1 MGPFDFWIQA
11 WRGGAIYMETA
22 TKMAETLHASH
33 SVIDTRTRMIQAA
46 SSNPLTAD
54 YRELNRMVPEK
65 VAAFSKSGA
74 AISGDLDAMY
84 RLAAANMT
92 QAANIMT
99 SGRVPNPGEIAQM
112 SSRSLAMMTTGM
124 NATGKALAPIHH
136 TATGNAKR
144 LSRKR

>member
-22 TKMAETLHASH
+22 TKMAETLQASH
-33 SVIDTRTRMIQAA
+33 SVIDTRTRMMRDA
-46 SSNPLTAD
+46 SSNPLSAD

-65 VAAFSKSGA
+65 IAAFSKSGM
-74 AISGDLDAMY
+74 AISGDIDAMY
-84 RLAAANMT
+84 QLAAANMT

-99 SGRVPNPGEIAQM
+99 SGRVPNPSEMAQM
-112 SSRSLAMMTTGM
+112 SSRSVAMMATGM
-124 NATGKALAPIHH
+124 NATGKALAPIHS
-136 TATGNAKR
+136 TATGNARR